1 MNTRTLPAAFRF
13 ALNRHDDPKPP
24 VPPVAPPT
32 PPVVPAPAP
41 GPAPKSEGDPN
52 DPPLGP
58 AGEKALEEWKRR
70 AKEAETAAK
79 TAAEKVREFEDRD
92 KSELEKAQALAAR
105 ATVEAEKARTE
116 LARTR
121 ILAEHKLSEA
131 DAEFLPSGTEDE
143 MRAAAAR
150 LAERIAAATPA
161 PKGGPRPDPSQG
173 SGRPVTPT
181 DYRTAPKGDVQAKL
195 RELGVRSY
203 K

>member
-1 MNTRTLPAAFRF
+1 MNTIPQPWRF
-13 ALNRHDDPKPP
+13 QLDRHDDPQPP
-24 VPPVAPPT
+24 AP
-32 PPVVPAPAP
+32 PAPAP
-41 GPAPKSEGDPN
+41 EPAPEPATDPA
-52 DPPLGP
+52 DKPLGP

-79 TAAEKVREFEDRD
+79 AAADRVREFEDRD
-92 KSELEKAQALAAR
+92 KSELEKAQAAAER
-105 ATVEAEKARTE
+105 ATREAETFRTE

-121 ILAEHKLSEA
+121 ILAEHGLSEA
-131 DAEFLPSGTEDE
+131 DAEFLPAGSEDE

-150 LAERIAAATPA
+150 LAGRLAAATP
-161 PKGGPRPDPSQG
+161 PKTGPRPDPSQG

-181 DYRTAPKGDVQAKL
+181 DYRTAPKDDVKAKL